1 MQLTRMDLG
10 LSHKRSVVV
19 DDISFLKMITIDH

>member
-1 MQLTRMDLG
+1 MQLTRIDFV
-10 LSHKRSVVV
+10 SPKSSVVV